1 MRTSPSANSG
11 AKRWWFSAL
20 AMLAMVAQM
29 GVALA
34 PLAEGRPG
42 PSMSSHIEAPGAH
55 GHYTHDE
62 ATCAACQARSIQGTT
77 SRPALPALD
86 NVEAPTQLSRSV
98 DRVVSSG
105 VHLHANPRAPPSVI

>member
-1 MRTSPSANSG
+1 MRTSPSAKPG
-11 AKRWWFSAL
+11 AKRWWFTAL

-34 PLAEGRPG
+34 PLAEGRSG
-42 PSMSSHIEAPGAH
+42 PSMSSHVEAPGWH

-77 SRPALPALD
+77 SRPAVPALD
-86 NVEAPTQLSRSV
+86 DARAPLQLSRSV
-98 DRVVSSG
+98 DRIVSID
-105 VHLHANPRAPPSVI
+105 VHPHANPRAPPAVI